1 MNIKQQFKEGLIT
14 NNPVL
19 VQLIGM
25 CATMAITTSL
35 FNGIGM
41 GLSVLVILT
50 CCNVVISLIRK
61 VIPNDIR
68 LAIFVLVI
76 AGFVTIVDL
85 LLQAYVP
92 ALSASLGVFIPLIV
106 VNCIIIGRAEAFC
119 QKNPVGPSFF
129 DGIFQG
135 LGYTLVLI
143 AMCVIRE
150 LLGKGSF
157 GTGIFNGFCTALLYG
172 MIGTSGLRILVDSK
186 VDYSKNRNQML
197 TSVIFVTGL
206 SGAALR
212 IGNIELTGLFA
223 ALSVMFWCFVGLE
236 AFAHLASE
244 FKNPERD
251 FPRALMIGLLLAG
264 LVYWGCTVVVL
275 HFDAYG
281 EQMAA
286 AASLPKIVVQLFGVG
301 ALWIACVIGYLACFA
316 SLNIYI
322 QSFARL
328 VWSQAQHNPDHY
340 LARLSSRHIPNNAL
354 NAVLGCCVVSTLVIH
369 ALEINLDALIIY
381 ANGIF
386 IMIYL
391 LCMLAGCKLL
401 QGRYRLLAVVG
412 GLLCVLLLAMVG
424 WKSLYAL
431 IMLAGLWLFLPK
443 RKTPENGITT

>member
-1 MNIKQQFKEGLIT
+1 
-14 NNPVL
+14 
-19 VQLIGM
+19 
-25 CATMAITTSL
+25 
-35 FNGIGM
+35 
-41 GLSVLVILT
+41 
-50 CCNVVISLIRK
+50 
-61 VIPNDIR
+61 
-68 LAIFVLVI
+68 
-76 AGFVTIVDL
+76 
-85 LLQAYVP
+85 
-92 ALSASLGVFIPLIV
+92 
-106 VNCIIIGRAEAFC
+106 
-119 QKNPVGPSFF
+119 
-129 DGIFQG
+129 
-135 LGYTLVLI
+135 
-143 AMCVIRE
+143 
-150 LLGKGSF
+150 
-157 GTGIFNGFCTALLYG
+157 
-172 MIGTSGLRILVDSK
+172 
-186 VDYSKNRNQML
+186 
-197 TSVIFVTGL
+197 
-206 SGAALR
+206 
-212 IGNIELTGLFA
+212 
-223 ALSVMFWCFVGLE
+223 
-236 AFAHLASE
+236 
-244 FKNPERD
+244 
-251 FPRALMIGLLLAG
+251 MIGLLLAG

-328 VWSQAQHNPDHY
+328 VWSQAQNNPDHY

-443 RKTPENGITT
+443 RKTPENGITIIRRFDINPGDRLYDQGGRGHHPFAGTHHQKYYRHRSRR